1 MQASHIRAWL
11 ALHRTPRLSQR
22 KLLRLINVVDSPDA
36 VFQLSSEQFTELG
49 IPAGVANSLHQYT
62 NAASTRLH
70 QQIEQDLQIL
80 KQQSI
85 TLLPITSPDY
95 PELLKQIDD
104 PPPLLYIKGN
114 VDLLNQPQIAMVGS
128 RRASRQALE
137 NAMGF
142 ARELAKKGFTITS
155 GMALGIDAYSH
166 AGALAGSGNTVAV
179 LGTGLDIIYPRR
191 NQSLYEQISQQG
203 VLVSEFALGSGPRP
217 HSFPRRNR
225 IISGM
230 SLGVLVVEAALQS
243 GSLITARLALEQN
256 REVFAIPSSIH
267 NLGGK
272 GCNALLRQGA
282 KLVETVSDILEEM
295 TGWLPVVEEPREQVD
310 NHGNN
315 QLDEKERR
323 LLQWLCFDPEPIDW
337 LQQLSGWP
345 LSELSATLTSLEI
358 KGLIES
364 KGGCYQRLAT
374 CKF

>member
-1 MQASHIRAWL
+1 
-11 ALHRTPRLSQR
+11 
-22 KLLRLINVVDSPDA
+22 
-36 VFQLSSEQFTELG
+36 
-49 IPAGVANSLHQYT
+49 
-62 NAASTRLH
+62 
-70 QQIEQDLQIL
+70 
-80 KQQSI
+80 
-85 TLLPITSPDY
+85 
-95 PELLKQIDD
+95 
-104 PPPLLYIKGN
+104 
-114 VDLLNQPQIAMVGS
+114 
-128 RRASRQALE
+128 
-137 NAMGF
+137 MGF
-142 ARELAKKGFTITS
+142 ARELAKQGFTITS

-191 NQSLYEQISQQG
+191 NQPLYEQISQQG